1 MIDVRDCLKPAI
13 EDTGFKQV
21 AVAEKANLSVQ
32 QLSDIVNKRRRLDAN
47 EMISICNAIG
57 ITPDKLL
64 TYGIY
69 ATDKKVG

>member
-57 ITPDKLL
+57 ITPDELL